1 MPLLDSTKFQVAN
14 VYLHALPVMAVV
26 LMALASL
33 NHGDAT
39 ERLTVLIDLMK
50 GTAPT
55 VHQHAE
61 RVCSSVVLGNVFS
74 VTGCVMVISIAVT
87 DLMNRI
93 ASPGMLDNAAAKDS
107 ILVRTTLTR
116 HARKI
121 SRLQMEMLLT
131 ESFAILLM
139 LCAVAMERNILRRRR
154 KQHSVTRACN
164 WPGRTCMLN
173 ASKECRS

>member
-1 MPLLDSTKFQVAN
+1 
-14 VYLHALPVMAVV
+14 MAVV
-26 LMALASL
+26 LMDLASL

-87 DLMNRI
+87 DLMSRI